1 MSLPLMSAA
10 SLHAWSR
17 VCGVWPHSFVGGLP
31 ILVVSWG
38 CVICLVTSLRAL
50 AAHGQS
56 GVVAQ

>member
-1 MSLPLMSAA
+1 MSAA
-10 SLHAWSR
+10 NLHAWSH

-31 ILVVSWG
+31 ILVDSWG